1 MGFISILFPFILPL
15 YVIRVEADTGEPL
28 RGPDGLA
35 IECQPGE
42 PGEMVGRIDK
52 GHPVRDFHGYSDKSS
67 TNKKI
72 NESLKET
79 YATWGKDSERLQ
91 VPRDPQSWSKEHVGH
106 WLSWAIREFNL
117 TGLTGQ
123 FEQFRVSVSRI

>member
-1 MGFISILFPFILPL
+1 MCAKNLIRHSFLQQVPPL
-15 YVIRVEADTGEPL
+15 TP
-28 RGPDGLA
+28 
-35 IECQPGE
+35 
-42 PGEMVGRIDK
+42 
-52 GHPVRDFHGYSDKSS
+52 S

-123 FEQFRVSVSRI
+123 FEQFRVSCMVRKDEPEVFTQPRVHFFTIPALSHTI

>member
-1 MGFISILFPFILPL
+1 MSVNFPLESVSEHVWWKRTIFVTRHSSLQQVPPL
-15 YVIRVEADTGEPL
+15 TP
-28 RGPDGLA
+28 
-35 IECQPGE
+35 
-42 PGEMVGRIDK
+42 
-52 GHPVRDFHGYSDKSS
+52 S

-123 FEQFRVSVSRI
+123 FEQFRVSSILTQQCKFLI

>member
-1 MGFISILFPFILPL
+1 MFLTRHSLIQQVPPL
-15 YVIRVEADTGEPL
+15 TP
-28 RGPDGLA
+28 
-35 IECQPGE
+35 
-42 PGEMVGRIDK
+42 
-52 GHPVRDFHGYSDKSS
+52 S

-123 FEQFRVSVSRI
+123 FEQFRVSFIFIRQCKFLI

>member
-1 MGFISILFPFILPL
+1 MSVNFPLESVSEHVWWKRTIFVTRHSSLQQVPPL
-15 YVIRVEADTGEPL
+15 TP
-28 RGPDGLA
+28 
-35 IECQPGE
+35 
-42 PGEMVGRIDK
+42 
-52 GHPVRDFHGYSDKSS
+52 S

-123 FEQFRVSVSRI
+123 FEQFQVRVMNTVICGYSDTFPTGLNCSIT

>member
-1 MGFISILFPFILPL
+1 MQVASHGGSF
-15 YVIRVEADTGEPL
+15 DTGPAVLALDELSGPWMFLLPKSFLQSKLLPHSLTRHSLLQQVPPL
-28 RGPDGLA
+28 TP
-35 IECQPGE
+35 
-42 PGEMVGRIDK
+42 
-52 GHPVRDFHGYSDKSS
+52 S

-123 FEQFRVSVSRI
+123 FEQFRVSVTHNIHTHR